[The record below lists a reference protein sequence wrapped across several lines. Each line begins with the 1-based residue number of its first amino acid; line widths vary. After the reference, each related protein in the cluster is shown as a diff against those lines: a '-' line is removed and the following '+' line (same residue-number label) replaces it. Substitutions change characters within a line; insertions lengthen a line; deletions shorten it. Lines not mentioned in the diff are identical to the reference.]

1 MNSISIALVVLVE
14 VLAPAEEVLA
24 GPIQARS
31 SQSLPSVF
39 RSQQACESALV
50 TGQFRYYEPKY
61 LGGSK
66 KNPVNGN
73 NKVKVFLPY
82 DMCLDLYTVVGWRF
96 VVQKK
101 GTAYRAD
108 RKQDGSLVLYARDDC
123 GNPTRGGA
131 PFSSP
136 PPPPVAVSI
145 PTPEP
150 PMRQQRQPIEPR
162 PAPTPS
168 ATPAPVVEVEK
179 EDVAPSPPS
188 SSQWGLTASG
198 MIGSFDSIP
207 IGGDGGFIESIAGRR
222 VCVQGRTV
230 DLGLA
235 RGGVASSF
243 WRFTFASKSFRKG
256 SFTEFTCPSCTQEVR
271 IVEDGNV
278 RTLGLQV
285 ERVQG
290 FKNKTWGAIRPMV
303 SLSVGAGRIS
313 GSVRRSSG
321 HVGKPHTISEVVDA
335 SELFDSRWV
344 ANAGVG
350 VGVMGDLGRNFT
362 YAVTVVGVEYPG
374 RYFGRVSLTYWPK
387 KK

>member
-1 MNSISIALVVLVE
+1 MNSISIALVVLVGAF
-14 VLAPAEEVLA
+14 APAEEVLTA
-24 GPIQARS
+24 PVQARS
-31 SQSLPSVF
+31 SRSLPSVF
-39 RSQQACESALV
+39 RTPQACESALA
-50 TGQFRYYEPKY
+50 TDQFRYYEPKY
-61 LGGSK
+61 LGDSK
-66 KNPVNGN
+66 KNPVNGKD
-73 NKVKVFLPY
+73 KVKVFLPH

-123 GNPTRGGA
+123 GNPTRGGV

-136 PPPPVAVSI
+136 PPPPVVASI

-150 PMRQQRQPIEPR
+150 PVRRQRQSIEPR
-162 PAPTPS
+162 PAPTPT
-168 ATPAPVVEVEK
+168 ATPVPVMEIE
-179 EDVAPSPPS
+179 EEEEPPSSPS

-243 WRFTFASKSFRKG
+243 WRFTLLSKSFRKG
-256 SFTEFTCPSCTQEVR
+256 SFTEYTCPSCTQEVR

-278 RTLGLQV
+278 RTLGLQI

-290 FKNKTWGAIRPMV
+290 FKNKTWSAIRPMI
-303 SLSVGAGRIS
+303 SISAGAGRIS
-313 GSVRRSSG
+313 GSVRRLSG
-321 HVGKPHTISEVVDA
+321 PVGKPPTTSEVVDA

-350 VGVMGDLGRNFT
+350 VGVMGDLGSHFT
-362 YAVTVVGVEYPG
+362 YAVTIVGVEYPG